1 VDGKRQSIEPH
12 IVRSNSIEALST
24 NMTKNRLQLFSVIV
38 EKKPANIEE
47 LANLSHKHYNMVRR
61 EVHILEGM
69 GIIKLE
75 RTEKEKG
82 YKTIK
87 PIALYKRIV
96 FDFPIQE
103 QVSVGKSVGSRPAV
117 EV

>member
-1 VDGKRQSIEPH
+1 MFEVIIE
-12 IVRSNSIEALST
+12 
-24 NMTKNRLQLFSVIV
+24 KNPV
-38 EKKPANIEE
+38 NIEE
-47 LANLSHKHYNMVRR
+47 LANLLHKNYDMVRR
-61 EVHILEGM
+61 DAHILEGM

-96 FDFPIQE
+96 FDFPIQGW
-103 QVSVGKSVGSRPAV
+103 VSVGKSVNSRPVVQA
-117 EV
+117 

>member
-1 VDGKRQSIEPH
+1 
-12 IVRSNSIEALST
+12 
-24 NMTKNRLQLFSVIV
+24 
-38 EKKPANIEE
+38 
-47 LANLSHKHYNMVRR
+47 MVRR
-61 EVHILEGM
+61 DIHILEGM

-96 FDFPIQE
+96 FDFPMQGQHVPIE
-103 QVSVGKSVGSRPAV
+103 KPTNRPTV
-117 EV
+117 QP